1 LILTISSG
9 QWSGGPLTN
18 FQLLGAN
25 DLLIGEYIFEHAEDA
40 ATQPNHPDGNGK
52 PYIQDTVNT
61 VNGII
66 IIQEGETITKL
77 RLVNN
82 YADNLKISSFNVF
95 ISINNSNNSNN
106 PPFTFIQYLYTDDP
120 FVIGMNNQTPRIDFI
135 L

>member
-52 PYIQDTVNT
+52 PYIQGTANI
-61 VNGII
+61 VNGVII
-66 IIQEGETITKL
+66 LKQDETITKL

-82 YADNLKISSFNVF
+82 YADNLKISSFYVL
-95 ISINNSNNSNN
+95 ISINNYNNSNH
-106 PPFTFIQYLYTDDP
+106 PPLISYAYTGGS
-120 FVIGMNNQTPRIDFI
+120 FVIGKNKQRTSIDFI

>member
-1 LILTISSG
+1 MILEISSEE
-9 QWSGGPLTN
+9 WSGGPLTN

-52 PYIQDTVNT
+52 PYIQDTVNI
-61 VNGII
+61 VNGDII
-66 IIQEGETITKL
+66 LKQDETITKL

-106 PPFTFIQYLYTDDP
+106 PHFIQYSYTDDP
-120 FVIGMNNQTPRIDFI
+120 FVIGMNKQRTSIDFI